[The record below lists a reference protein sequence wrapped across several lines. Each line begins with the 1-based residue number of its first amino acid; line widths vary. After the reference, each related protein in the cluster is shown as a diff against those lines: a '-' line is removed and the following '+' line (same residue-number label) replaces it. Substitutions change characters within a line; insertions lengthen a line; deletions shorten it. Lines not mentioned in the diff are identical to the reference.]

1 MAVEA
6 VRKIVIAEGG
16 AAGWMSAVV
25 LAKALGLQHCNIQ
38 VIESDDIGIIGVG
51 EATIAGTHWL
61 NNILRNGEDSFVH
74 ASQATFKLGI
84 DCRDW
89 TGSGSHYHHPFG
101 RYRVP
106 LSGVG
111 FQHLWVKARQ
121 RGLVTGFEDYCMT
134 SVAARMRRF
143 DRPDTGP
150 RRGRRSRR

>member
-61 NNILRNGEDSFVH
+61 NNILGNGEDSFVH

>member
-84 DCRDW
+84 D
-89 TGSGSHYHHPFG
+89 
-101 RYRVP
+101 
-106 LSGVG
+106 LSLI
-111 FQHLWVKARQ
+111 HI
-121 RGLVTGFEDYCMT
+121 
-134 SVAARMRRF
+134 
-143 DRPDTGP
+143 
-150 RRGRRSRR
+150 